1 MVFILNFPCRI
12 FIRVR
17 VDCYWWGLR
26 LPYYNEHCARRI
38 RFAKTAFASPP
49 QYTSLRCFFRLL
61 TKRSPPTSSCIISW
75 CHSLKCRQVQ
85 KGAPMIAARQVWGI
99 IHGHVPRKQWVSSE
113 DIYAIVELHGKL
125 DEEDRQPQ
133 SSRSRTPKWKTL
145 VHNVLANRVKKGRIR
160 SRKRQNHT

>member
-1 MVFILNFPCRI
+1 VLAGF
-12 FIRVR
+12 VSQ
-17 VDCYWWGLR
+17 
-26 LPYYNEHCARRI
+26 
-38 RFAKTAFASPP
+38 K
-49 QYTSLRCFFRLL
+49 Q
-61 TKRSPPTSSCIISW
+61 RSPARLNTHPCAASSDSYETLTTDFIMHQIVVS
-75 CHSLKCRQVQ
+75 SSKCRQVQ